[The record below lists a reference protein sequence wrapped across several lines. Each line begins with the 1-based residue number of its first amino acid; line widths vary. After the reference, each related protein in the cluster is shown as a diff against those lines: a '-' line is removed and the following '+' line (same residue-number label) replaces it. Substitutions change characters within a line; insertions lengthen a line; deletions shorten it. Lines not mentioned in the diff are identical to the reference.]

1 MIMQA
6 DLRFQRVWCVSV
18 AFLLSAL
25 LVHASEIAGKVV
37 GVADGDTITVLS
49 PEKQQF
55 RIRLFGIDSPES
67 NQAFGSKAKQF
78 TSEQCFGKNVTVEDK
93 GKDRYGR
100 TIGVVQLPGGTN
112 LNLSIVRNG
121 YAWWYRDYAAK
132 EKEYQAAETE
142 AREAKRG
149 LWADKNPVP
158 PWDFRK
164 DKGGESV
171 KPQATEEKAL
181 SHWVTT
187 SSGKRHNSS
196 CRYFKNS
203 KGRASGPNEGVACK
217 ICGG

>member
-1 MIMQA
+1 MNLQTC
-6 DLRFQRVWCVSV
+6 LRFQRALCASV

-25 LVHASEIAGKVV
+25 LIQGAEIAGKVV
-37 GVADGDTITVLS
+37 GVSDGDTITLLS
-49 PEKQQF
+49 ADKEQF
-55 RIRLFGIDSPES
+55 KIRLFGIDAPES

-78 TSEQCFGKNVTVEDK
+78 TSEQCFGKSVTVQEE

-100 TIGVVQLPGGTN
+100 TIGVVLLPGGTN
-112 LNLSIVRNG
+112 LNLSILRNG
-121 YAWWYRDYAAK
+121 YAWWYRDYAK
-132 EKEYQAAETE
+132 NEKEYQAAETE

-149 LWADKNPVP
+149 LWAEKNPVP

-164 DKGGESV
+164 NKGSESE
-171 KPQATEEKAL
+171 KPKATEEKSL
-181 SHWVTT
+181 SHWLTT